1 MVGPALGWRR
11 AAPEGDGM
19 SIREIRLL
27 PSFAIARVG
36 SATVPLD
43 NYTLVED
50 PEHPLDYRRIKGAP
64 TLIVDDA
71 TGKITETKIPETVQ
85 FKSEARVRPVAPFF
99 EAFALTED
107 GRLEQLTLSM
117 LQQHGL
123 GAKDV
128 RWRVKVQ
135 NRKVY
140 RRTREPGDIVRAD
153 TDWFDGHAQQPL
165 AGHCENFVDSKTI
178 PLGQVRYI
186 CPNEKFS
193 EIRLRFTPAPGLIY
207 GPSVHEHD
215 DAVIPDARAV
225 YDSGKGKW
233 RGWDIDT
240 AMSADEKAMRE
251 TAPPSL
257 FAITPHQAPPWLHG
271 DKAVSRGYLDDTCDG
286 FVHVKLTISG
296 QELTASA
303 RISSGPPDYA
313 PDSIIVRTLADDLE
327 QIVHGPEVGDDD
339 PTVQARAEDIIRR
352 AYETVRLMNVA
363 VMNGNTV
370 KGRPPLSLDTMPA
383 EEAFGTQRM
392 LRPVMAPQ
400 NVDTLAVL
408 ALHQQAFA
416 ALRGGA
422 APWFLSLLRRPE
434 EAGDLTDRGRRK
446 MPALM
451 CGADGYYLTLTW
463 RQIDTV
469 RKAAAALH
477 FQEERNAPAAAS
489 DKPSARRIEPRN
501 LTAQLFYEAV
511 GNPINSRPT
520 MAIGNPTPGL
530 ELDFRAVWRRLFE
543 GIELSEH
550 DNYVI
555 DAVGCY
561 AKLKGCRLLCA
572 DGRPLVAEL
581 RGPSPASDDEDVLVT
596 SEKNPNGVFCV
607 EWSNNLTHVLR
618 KQGEAVECYFTAGPS
633 VEPQPWDDENRDLY
647 HKETLRVRKF
657 FELETAVISRNLA
670 KPGELTQGLCSPWQ
684 NDFREC
690 SCYYWSASRP
700 DYVNIE
706 PTLAGTSRGDNW
718 FQKDRTG
725 DYVPDDYVD
734 SRLIGYDDLFLE
746 WEGALKFQIGGRD
759 EPD

>member
-1 MVGPALGWRR
+1 MTI
-11 AAPEGDGM
+11 
-19 SIREIRLL
+19 SEIRLL
-27 PSFAIARVG
+27 PTLAIARVG
-36 SATVPLD
+36 SAALPLD
-43 NYTLVED
+43 NYTLEED
-50 PEHPLDYRRIKGAP
+50 PQHPLGYRRITGAP

-99 EAFALTED
+99 EAFASTED
-107 GRLEQLTLSM
+107 GRLEPLTLSM

-153 TDWFDGHAQQPL
+153 TDWFEGHLQQPL
-165 AGHCENFVDSKTI
+165 AGHCENFVDNKTI
-178 PLGQVRYI
+178 PLGQARYI
-186 CPNEKFS
+186 CPNKNFP
-193 EIRLRFTPAPGLIY
+193 EIRLRFTPAQGLIY
-207 GPSVHEHD
+207 GPNVAERNHL
-215 DAVIPDARAV
+215 VIPDERAV
-225 YDSGKGKW
+225 YDAGKGKW

-240 AMSADEKAMRE
+240 AMSADEKAVRE

-286 FVHVKLTISG
+286 FVHLKLAISG
-296 QELTASA
+296 RELTASA
-303 RISSGPPDYA
+303 RISAGPPDYA

-327 QIVHGPEVGDDD
+327 QIVDGPEVKDED
-339 PTVQARAEDIIRR
+339 PTVQVRAEDIIRR

-400 NVDTLAVL
+400 NVDMLAVL

-416 ALRGGA
+416 ALRGGT
-422 APWFLSLLRRPE
+422 APWFLSLLRQPE

-451 CGADGYYLTLTW
+451 CGADGYYLTLTR
-463 RQIDTV
+463 RQIDTI
-469 RKAAAALH
+469 RRAATALH
-477 FQEERNAPAAAS
+477 FQEERREPAAVTES
-489 DKPSARRIEPRN
+489 ETSGRRIEPCN
-501 LTAQLFYEAV
+501 LTAQLFYKAA
-511 GNPINSRPT
+511 GNPINSRPA

-555 DAVGCY
+555 DAVGRY
-561 AKLKGCRLLCA
+561 AGLKGRRLLHA
-572 DGRPLVAEL
+572 DGRKLVAEL
-581 RGPSPASDDEDVLVT
+581 RGPSPASADADVLVK
-596 SEKNPNGVFCV
+596 SEKNPDGVFCI

-618 KQGEAVECYFTAGPS
+618 KQGELVECYFTCGPS
-633 VEPQPWDDENRDLY
+633 EDPQPWDDEKRDLY
-647 HKETLRVRKF
+647 HKETLRVRSF
-657 FELETAVISRNLA
+657 FELETAVISSDLA

-700 DYVNIE
+700 DYVNVE
-706 PTLAGTSRGDNW
+706 PTQDGTSRGDNW
-718 FQKDRTG
+718 FQKVRTG

-734 SRLIGYDDLFLE
+734 SRLISYDDLFLE
-746 WEGALKFQIGGRD
+746 WERALKFQIGGRD